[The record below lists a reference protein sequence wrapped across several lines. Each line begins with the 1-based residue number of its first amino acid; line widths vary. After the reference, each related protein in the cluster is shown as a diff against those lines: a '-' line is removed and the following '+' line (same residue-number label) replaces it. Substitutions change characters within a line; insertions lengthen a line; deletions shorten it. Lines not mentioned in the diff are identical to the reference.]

1 MDSLTT
7 VPLVQ
12 RGRMLSGMRWTVWLT
27 AASIPFS
34 YCTSTLLA
42 KTGPEVLATY
52 GLLSVYIG
60 LVTAFLYLGGDTVVI
75 RYLPSVPET
84 LRSRFVASYFS
95 VVLVALMPWLVLA
108 VLWPEAVGYLFGQHS
123 MTRFNRWILA
133 TAPLPIAYAMICAAL
148 KATLDIAW
156 AQILARCMTLGSCVI
171 YVLLFI
177 FERPVLVQYPKV
189 IVWGIYLSLSVIFII
204 IGLIR
209 LIGRKAS
216 SLWPLPLRS
225 AFPKGFWKYAWET
238 QQVSIVWFAAQRLDY
253 ILLVNLGGLPILGK
267 YVAISVLAGV
277 ILIVNSFFID
287 TLLPSLT
294 NVLAVENYPGAA
306 EILRFYLRLIF
317 LVSGGVTCG
326 LLLLA
331 HPLVAVLG
339 SNYSGVHDL
348 LVVMVLLVGIG
359 SPGAVGGALLS
370 SVGKQQQAVWIGI
383 GQLISYTIL
392 LLCLWRP
399 LGLLGAILA
408 YGISVAASNI
418 TLFWI
423 GNARFPVQVGWRRE
437 YVCLVLIAS
446 VSALIGSRLPV
457 GAWPAAP
464 IIWACIMAGFI
475 AISGY
480 STAELGAF
488 TRCVLPMTGPV
499 GAQEA

>member
-1 MDSLTT
+1 MDTLTT

-12 RGRMLSGMRWTVWLT
+12 RGRMLSGMRWTVWLA

-75 RYLPSVPET
+75 KYLPSVPEG

-95 VVLVALMPWLVLA
+95 VVLVALTPWLVIA
-108 VLWPEAVGYLFGQHS
+108 VLWPEGVGYLFGQHS
-123 MTRFNRWILA
+123 VTRFNRWILA

-171 YVLLFI
+171 YALLFI
-177 FERPVLVQYPKV
+177 FERPMLVQYPRV
-189 IVWGIYLSLSVIFII
+189 IVWGIYLGLSSLFIV

-209 LIGRKAS
+209 LIGRKVS

-225 AFPKGFWKYAWET
+225 AFPKGFWKYAWAT
-238 QQVSIVWFAAQRLDY
+238 QQVSIVWFVAQRLDY

-277 ILIVNSFFID
+277 IPLFNSFFID

-294 NVLAVENYPGAA
+294 NVLAGHNYRGAA
-306 EILRFYLRLIF
+306 DILKFYLRLIF
-317 LVSGGVTCG
+317 LVSGGVTCA
-326 LLLLA
+326 LLLSA

-339 SNYSGVHDL
+339 KNYIGVQNL
-348 LVVMVLLVGIG
+348 LIVMVLLVGIG
-359 SPGAVGGALLS
+359 SPGAIGGALLS
-370 SVGKQQQAVWIGI
+370 SVGKQQEAVWIGV

-392 LLCLWRP
+392 AACLWHP

-408 YGISVAASNI
+408 YGISVAGANI
-418 TLFWI
+418 ILFSV
-423 GNARFPVQVGWRRE
+423 GHARFPVHVAWGRE
-437 YVCLVLIAS
+437 YACLIVVAGI
-446 VSALIGSRLPV
+446 SAVIGSRLPV
-457 GAWPAAP
+457 SAWPAAP
-464 IIWACIMAGFI
+464 IIWGCVMAVFI
-475 AISGY
+475 AVSGY

-488 TRCVLPMTGPV
+488 TRCILPMTGPV
-499 GAQEA
+499 NAQEA